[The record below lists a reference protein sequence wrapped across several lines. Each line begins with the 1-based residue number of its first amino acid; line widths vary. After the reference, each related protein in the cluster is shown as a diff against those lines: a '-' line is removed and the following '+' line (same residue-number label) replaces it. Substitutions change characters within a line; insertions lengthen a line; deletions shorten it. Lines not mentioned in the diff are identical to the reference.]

1 MKTAVPKVLQ
11 NYSFD
16 GLNRFT
22 GGIRARKCCC
32 YASDFLGADYTEPRQ
47 IEQPIQH
54 TLEIFKTLGI
64 PAEKHFYSVYR
75 YTSDQQLFKDWRV
88 SQLAC
93 AYMLLN
99 GDPTDP
105 HTIAKQQN
113 KMIDDLLDF
122 LNTTGKVHA
131 RQ

>member
-1 MKTAVPKVLQ
+1 MKTAVPKISHT
-11 NYSFD
+11 YSFD
-16 GLNRFT
+16 GLTRFSD
-22 GGIRARKCCC
+22 GILTRKCCC
-32 YASDFLGADYTEPRQ
+32 YASDFLGADHTNPRQ

-64 PAEKHFYSVYR
+64 PAEQHFYIVYR

-93 AYMLLN
+93 AYMLLH

-105 HTIAKQQN
+105 QIIAKQQN
-113 KMIDDLLDF
+113 KIIDDLLDF
-122 LNTTGKVHA
+122 LNTTGKALA
-131 RQ
+131 R